1 MSKRMEL
8 PCQLWQF
15 VCTPDNQENRKMHT
29 KGRALEGFVTI
40 LLTVFLA
47 ATQVRGAEEE
57 QIVIEDLTVPQLR
70 AEIEKIQ
77 TEYYRVFNS
86 LNEDDD
92 FDVVCQ
98 KFTPTGSNI
107 PQVGCEPTFV
117 TKRRSESAGD
127 YRTGGDDL
135 LSNDAL
141 IKELQPEFE
150 KLTSM
155 MNEFSSS
162 NQYFREL
169 SEILQMLRGRL
180 NELTQ

>member
-1 MSKRMEL
+1 MRM
-8 PCQLWQF
+8 
-15 VCTPDNQENRKMHT
+15 
-29 KGRALEGFVTI
+29 KGRVLEGFVTI
-40 LLTVFLA
+40 LLATLLA
-47 ATQVRGAEEE
+47 SVQVQAAEEE

-77 TEYYRVFNS
+77 DEYYAVFNRV
-86 LNEDDD
+86 NEDDD
-92 FDVVCQ
+92 FDIVCQ
-98 KFTPTGSNI
+98 KFTPTGTNI

-117 TKRRSESAGD
+117 TKRRSESAND

-135 LSNDAL
+135 LSNEAL

-155 MNEFSSS
+155 LNDLAAS

-180 NELTQ
+180 AELTE

>member
-1 MSKRMEL
+1 MRM
-8 PCQLWQF
+8 
-15 VCTPDNQENRKMHT
+15 
-29 KGRALEGFVTI
+29 KGRVLEGFVTI
-40 LLTVFLA
+40 FFTTLLA
-47 ATQVRGAEEE
+47 SAQVHAAEEE

-77 TEYYRVFNS
+77 DEYYAVFNR

-92 FDVVCQ
+92 FDIVCQ
-98 KFTPTGSNI
+98 KFTPTGTNI

-117 TKRRSESAGD
+117 TKRRGESAND

-135 LSNDAL
+135 LSNEAL

-155 MNEFSSS
+155 LNDLATS

-180 NELTQ
+180 AELTE

>member
-1 MSKRMEL
+1 M
-8 PCQLWQF
+8 
-15 VCTPDNQENRKMHT
+15 
-29 KGRALEGFVTI
+29 KGRVREGFVTI
-40 LLTVFLA
+40 LLATLLA
-47 ATQVRGAEEE
+47 SVQVQAAEEE

-77 TEYYRVFNS
+77 DEYYAVFNRV
-86 LNEDDD
+86 NEDDD
-92 FDVVCQ
+92 FDIVCQ
-98 KFTPTGSNI
+98 KFTPTGTNI

-117 TKRRSESAGD
+117 TKRRSESAND

-135 LSNDAL
+135 LSNEAL

-155 MNEFSSS
+155 LNDLAAS

-180 NELTQ
+180 AELTE

>member
-1 MSKRMEL
+1 MRM
-8 PCQLWQF
+8 
-15 VCTPDNQENRKMHT
+15 
-29 KGRALEGFVTI
+29 KGRVLEGFVTI
-40 LLTVFLA
+40 LFTTLLA
-47 ATQVRGAEEE
+47 SAQVHAAEEE

-77 TEYYRVFNS
+77 DEYFTVFNR

-92 FDVVCQ
+92 FDIVCQ
-98 KFTPTGSNI
+98 KFTPTGTNI

-117 TKRRSESAGD
+117 TKRRSESANN

-135 LSNDAL
+135 LTNDAL

-150 KLTSM
+150 KLTAM
-155 MNEFSSS
+155 LNDLATS

-169 SEILQMLRGRL
+169 SEILQMLTGRL
-180 NELTQ
+180 AELTQ

>member
-1 MSKRMEL
+1 MSM
-8 PCQLWQF
+8 
-15 VCTPDNQENRKMHT
+15 
-29 KGRALEGFVTI
+29 KGRVQEGFVTI
-40 LLTVFLA
+40 LLTMLLA
-47 ATQVRGAEEE
+47 SMQVHAAEEE

-77 TEYYRVFNS
+77 DEYYAVFNR
-86 LNEDDD
+86 LNENDD
-92 FDVVCQ
+92 FDIVCQ
-98 KFTPTGSNI
+98 KFTPTGTNI
-107 PQVGCEPTFV
+107 PQVGCEPVFV
-117 TKRRSESAGD
+117 TKRRSESANN

-135 LSNDAL
+135 LTNDAL

-150 KLTSM
+150 KLTAM
-155 MNEFSSS
+155 MNEVSTS

>member
-1 MSKRMEL
+1 MSM
-8 PCQLWQF
+8 
-15 VCTPDNQENRKMHT
+15 
-29 KGRALEGFVTI
+29 KGRVLEGFVTI
-40 LLTVFLA
+40 LLTMLLA
-47 ATQVRGAEEE
+47 SVQVHAAEEE

-77 TEYYRVFNS
+77 DAYYAVFNR

-92 FDVVCQ
+92 FDIVCQ
-98 KFTPTGSNI
+98 KFTPTGTNI

-117 TKRRSESAGD
+117 TKRRGESAND

-135 LSNDAL
+135 LNNEAL

-150 KLTSM
+150 KLTAM
-155 MNEFSSS
+155 LNELATS

-180 NELTQ
+180 AELTQ